1 MRSTA
6 MRSDLYIFIL
16 DCIEDMFEKSRC
28 DVAELSEGISSDA
41 YGIDTDGSM
50 RDDFI
55 NGIDSRLD
63 DMIVDTDSLRER
75 MIDMKSLVW
84 IRRRVEE
91 LLVEDANLRDAN
103 SFMTDIYRA
112 IESMINSDMYDE
124 LTVSMLKQAESFAG
138 DIWYSI
144 SKRFMT
150 ENGNGWN

>member
-1 MRSTA
+1 

-28 DVAELSEGISSDA
+28 DVAELSEGISSDS

-55 NGIDSRLD
+55 KGIDSRLD
-63 DMIVDTDSLRER
+63 DMIVDTESMRNR

-84 IRRRVEE
+84 IRRRVDEFLSE
-91 LLVEDANLRDAN
+91 NANLRDAN
-103 SFMTDIYRA
+103 SFMTDIYRD

-124 LTVSMLKQAESFAG
+124 LTVAMLKQAEGFAG
-138 DIWYSI
+138 DIWHSI
-144 SKRFMT
+144 SKSFMT
-150 ENGNGWN
+150 EDGNGWD

>member
-1 MRSTA
+1 

-28 DVAELSEGISSDA
+28 EVADLSERILSDTH
-41 YGIDTDGSM
+41 GIDTDGSM

-55 NGIDSRLD
+55 KGIDKRLG
-63 DMIVDTDSLRER
+63 DMIEDTASMRDR
-75 MIDMKSLVW
+75 MIDMTSLVW

-103 SFMTDIYRA
+103 SFMTDIYRD
-112 IESMINSDMYDE
+112 IDSMINSDMYDE
-124 LTVSMLKQAESFAG
+124 LTVAMLKQAEGFAG
-138 DIWYSI
+138 DIWNSI

-150 ENGNGWN
+150 EDGNGWD

>member
-1 MRSTA
+1 
-6 MRSDLYIFIL
+6 MRSDLYIFVI
-16 DCIEDMFEKSRC
+16 DCIEDMFEKTRC
-28 DVAELSEGISSDA
+28 DVADISEGISSDA

-55 NGIDSRLD
+55 KGIDSRLD
-63 DMIVDTDSLRER
+63 DMIVDTESMRNR
-75 MIDMKSLVW
+75 MIGMKSLVW

-91 LLVEDANLRDAN
+91 LLVEDANLREAN
-103 SFMTDIYRA
+103 SFMTDIYRD

-124 LTVSMLKQAESFAG
+124 LTVAMLKQAEGFAG

-150 ENGNGWN
+150 EDGNGWD

>member
-1 MRSTA
+1 

-28 DVAELSEGISSDA
+28 EVADLSERILSDTH
-41 YGIDTDGSM
+41 GIDTDGSM

-55 NGIDSRLD
+55 KGIDKRLG
-63 DMIVDTDSLRER
+63 DMIVDADSIRNS

-84 IRRRVEE
+84 IRRRVEDI
-91 LLVEDANLRDAN
+91 LVEDANLRDAN
-103 SFMTDIYRA
+103 SFMTDIYRD

-124 LTVSMLKQAESFAG
+124 LTVAMLKQAEGFAG
-138 DIWYSI
+138 DIWHSI

-150 ENGNGWN
+150 EDGNGWD